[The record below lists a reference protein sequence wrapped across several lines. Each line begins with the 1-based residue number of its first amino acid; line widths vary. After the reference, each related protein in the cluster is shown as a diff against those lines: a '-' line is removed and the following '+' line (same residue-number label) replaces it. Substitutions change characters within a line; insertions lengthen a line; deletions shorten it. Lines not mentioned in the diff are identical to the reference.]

1 MNNFI
6 QQLILKRSEILS
18 LLIEHIELTLIAVLI
33 AVVIGVPLGILITKN
48 KKLANVVIGLQT

>member
-6 QQLILKRSEILS
+6 QQLILKRSQIFS

-33 AVVIGVPLGILITKN
+33 AVVIGVPL
-48 KKLANVVIGLQT
+48 VY

>member
-33 AVVIGVPLGILITKN
+33 AVVIGVPLVYLLLKIKN
-48 KKLANVVIGLQT
+48 